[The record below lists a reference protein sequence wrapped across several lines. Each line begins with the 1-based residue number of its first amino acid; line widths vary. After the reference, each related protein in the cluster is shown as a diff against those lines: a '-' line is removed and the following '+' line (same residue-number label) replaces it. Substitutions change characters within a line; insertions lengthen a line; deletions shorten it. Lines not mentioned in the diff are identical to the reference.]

1 MKFKIFFTLKSGETD
16 SIVISGNSIE
26 ELQQKAK
33 VEVEKRGAVDARS
46 EPIE

>member
-1 MKFKIFFTLKSGETD
+1 MKFKIFFTLRSGETD

-33 VEVEKRGAVDARS
+33 VEKRGAVDAWS